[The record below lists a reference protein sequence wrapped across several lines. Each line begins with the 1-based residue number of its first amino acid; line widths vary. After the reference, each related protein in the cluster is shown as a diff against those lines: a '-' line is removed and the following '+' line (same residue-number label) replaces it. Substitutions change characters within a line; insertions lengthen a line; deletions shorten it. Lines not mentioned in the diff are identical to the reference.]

1 MTEQTARAEDEAAAP
16 RQTDAAGAQPPI
28 RRRRPRSTASMR
40 EMKDRLLRTLAE
52 MENLRKRTER
62 EVADSRLYGVA
73 SFARDVLGVAD
84 NMRRA
89 LEAVAPELRASAQS
103 GVKAL
108 VDGVE
113 LTERELLKALEKNG
127 VRQFTPQGEKFDPNL
142 HQAMFEVPDATVP
155 AGSVVQVVQPGY
167 MIGERVLRP
176 ALVGVS
182 KGGPKAAPA
191 SPTNDNAKTR
201 RELRNP
207 AISLRH
213 RCCRALCAAASAC
226 PARRRRARCRSSAC
240 SRRCR
245 SAAIARP

>member
-1 MTEQTARAEDEAAAP
+1 MTDQTARAEDEAAAP
-16 RQTDAAGAQPPI
+16 AEAPATQPTP
-28 RRRRPRSTASMR
+28 STALER
-40 EMKDRLLRTLAE
+40 EHAEMKDRLLRTLAE

-73 SFARDVLGVAD
+73 SFGRDILNVAD

-89 LEAVAPELRASAQS
+89 LEAVTPQLRASVES

-108 VDGVE
+108 IDGVE

-142 HQAMFEVPDATVP
+142 HQAMFEVPDASVP

-176 ALVGVS
+176 ALVGIA
-182 KGGPKAAPA
+182 KGGPKTAPA
-191 SPTNDNAKTR
+191 SATNDNAR
-201 RELRNP
+201 
-207 AISLRH
+207 
-213 RCCRALCAAASAC
+213 AAAKNS
-226 PARRRRARCRSSAC
+226 
-240 SRRCR
+240 
-245 SAAIARP
+245 